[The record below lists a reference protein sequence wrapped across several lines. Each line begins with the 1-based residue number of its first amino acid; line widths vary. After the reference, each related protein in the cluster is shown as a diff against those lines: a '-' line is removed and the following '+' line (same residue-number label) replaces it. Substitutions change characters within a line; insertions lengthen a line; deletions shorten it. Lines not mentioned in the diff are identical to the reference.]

1 MLGSICCVS
10 VQGFVFHKY
19 LRTEGK
25 ESRADMLKRLF
36 YQLLPYVNG
45 DAQEAIHWLHEL
57 DRKYHLTTSTYGMGD
72 FIEELKREG
81 LIKEDGQTDQT
92 YKITAKTEQQIRQN
106 ALEEV
111 FGKLYKKGKGNH
123 KTPYAGQGEDASSG
137 YKMYDYGDD
146 LSGVDA
152 TSSMRNA
159 MTRSNYDSYRL
170 LQEDLVV
177 REREHL
183 ARNATVLMIDIS
195 HSMIL
200 YGEDRIT
207 PAKKVAMALA
217 ELIRRRYPKDDLDL
231 VVFGND
237 AWQIEIKELPYL
249 NVGPYHTNTVAGLEL
264 AMDLLRRRKN
274 SNKQIFMITDGKPT
288 CLKENGQYYK
298 NSFGLDRKVINKT
311 LNLAKQCRRLKIPIT
326 TFMIANDP
334 YLQDFVREFTEV
346 NHGKAY
352 YSGLDGLSSMVLED
366 FERNRKRRR

>member
-1 MLGSICCVS
+1 M
-10 VQGFVFHKY
+10 QGFIFHKY

-36 YQLLPYVNG
+36 YQLLPYVSG
-45 DAQEAIHWLHEL
+45 DAQEAIHWLNEL

-81 LIKEDGQTDQT
+81 LIKEDDQT

-274 SNKQIFMITDGKPT
+274 ANKQIFMITDGKPT

-366 FERNRKRRR
+366 FERNRKKRR